1 VVVHTLQNPNSIR
14 DWRISS
20 VILDILDSI
29 PITFVWEARKVK
41 RSFNFRA
48 HSVTCWATAGSHSGS
63 ISTSSIPFLFSSPSS
78 GEEILILFVF
88 CSLFPFLICSWVL
101 IYKIKKKKVLFFII
115 QSLCLSLSLSPLT
128 VPLPVD
134 LH

>member
-41 RSFNFRA
+41 RSFNFCA
-48 HSVTCWATAGSHSGS
+48 HSVARWATAGSHSDS
-63 ISTSSIPFLFSSPSS
+63 IPTSSIPFFFSSPSS
-78 GEEILILFVF
+78 GEEILILSVF
-88 CSLFPFLICSWVL
+88 CSLFPLLICSWVL
-101 IYKIKKKKVLFFII
+101 I
-115 QSLCLSLSLSPLT
+115 
-128 VPLPVD
+128 
-134 LH
+134 